1 MEKDK
6 KPHFKPRR
14 RHAGTEG
21 VRGEV
26 QRGGGATLAAK
37 RERERKK
44 IIINKITQQNKKAT
58 TSH

>member
-14 RHAGTEG
+14 RHAGAEG

-26 QRGGGATLAAK
+26 QRGATLAAK

-44 IIINKITQQNKKAT
+44 NNNK
-58 TSH
+58 

>member
-6 KPHFKPRR
+6 KPHFKPRH
-14 RHAGTEG
+14 RHTGAE
-21 VRGEV
+21 
-26 QRGGGATLAAK
+26 RGGAKRGATLAAK

-58 TSH
+58 TAH

>member
-14 RHAGTEG
+14 RHAGAEG

-26 QRGGGATLAAK
+26 QRGATLAAK